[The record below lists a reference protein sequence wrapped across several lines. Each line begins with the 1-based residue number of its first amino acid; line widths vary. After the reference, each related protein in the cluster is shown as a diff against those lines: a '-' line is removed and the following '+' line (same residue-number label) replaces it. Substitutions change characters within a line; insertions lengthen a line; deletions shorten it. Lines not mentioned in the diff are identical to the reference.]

1 MALKAKIANK
11 TITDSQGFCTG
22 SIQSILEID
31 ERIEK
36 QGKKDIKFASQFE
49 ITVISDGSTKSITHK
64 IWCGQNINSEKF
76 TNQESG
82 AVEYNRLTRLC
93 LNLGL
98 IKESELTTI
107 KDDKLPDLE
116 SLEGQK
122 IKFKLE
128 PSKKNQLFS
137 VIDIS
142 TIQLVK

>member
-11 TITDSQGFCTG
+11 PVTDSQGFCKGT
-22 SIQSILEID
+22 IQSILEIE

-36 QGKKDIKFASQFE
+36 QGKKDIKFAAQFE
-49 ITVISDGSTKSITHK
+49 ITLISDGSAKSITHK

-76 TNQESG
+76 TNQETG
-82 AVEYNRLTRLC
+82 DCDYNRLTRLC

-98 IKESELTTI
+98 VKESDLATI

-122 IKFKLE
+122 VKFKLE